1 MILIQKIEIN
11 GFKSPTSKL
20 SVLLSGSNISVIYG
34 DNGSGKTTFL
44 KILHSILEKDEFIL
58 IQNKVSSVVLY
69 YSYPDGNYDRT
80 TIKRKYE
87 SSKRSDSLKK
97 NESSEYNWTDFLNS
111 PLAELS
117 SLSLGVER
125 GVINQASRIEPR
137 QIYDYFVRHREIL
150 IKEVDLFSIAHEM
163 STFLR
168 VTHNKYKSRSDQNQ
182 FEMVKK
188 NLHLQSVKIENI
200 ESLLLEKYK
209 MARITA
215 TKRIQSALF
224 DTLSIAITLNE
235 TSVDRNH
242 RTSLPNDFERRL
254 IENKER
260 IIEALDDGEE
270 NKFKNKVIQIL
281 SDDNIEE
288 EVSRYRHHEILGQL
302 FMNMMNELELEKQ
315 MLSSINL
322 LIDTFNRFLIQ
333 GKELIIK
340 NEHIYVKVGRI
351 THSISELSSGER
363 HILTFLCLVLFEG
376 GKRNIL
382 IIDEPEISL
391 NIKWQRELLSL
402 FSELIPQTQIIV
414 ASHSPSL
421 ANRNPQFLCEL
432 NLSVG

>member
-44 KILHSILEKDEFIL
+44 KILHSILEKDESIL

-97 NESSEYNWTDFLNS
+97 NETSEYNWTDFLNS

>member
-44 KILHSILEKDEFIL
+44 KILHSILEKDESIL

-97 NESSEYNWTDFLNS
+97 NEGSEYNWTDFLNS

-242 RTSLPNDFERRL
+242 KTSLPNDFERRL

-281 SDDNIEE
+281 SDNNIEE

>member
-44 KILHSILEKDEFIL
+44 KILHSILERDESVL

-87 SSKRSDSLKK
+87 SNRRSDSLKK
-97 NESSEYNWTDFLNS
+97 NENTEYNWTDFLNS

-235 TSVDRNH
+235 TSVERNH
-242 RTSLPNDFERRL
+242 RSSLPNDFERRL

-281 SDDNIEE
+281 SDENIEE

-333 GKELIIK
+333 GKELIIR

>member
-44 KILHSILEKDEFIL
+44 KILHSILEKDESVL

-242 RTSLPNDFERRL
+242 RSSLPNDFERRL

>member
-1 MILIQKIEIN
+1 MEIMVVE
-11 GFKSPTSKL
+11 KL
-20 SVLLSGSNISVIYG
+20 L
-34 DNGSGKTTFL
+34 FL
-44 KILHSILEKDEFIL
+44 KILHSILEKDESIL

>member
-1 MILIQKIEIN
+1 
-11 GFKSPTSKL
+11 
-20 SVLLSGSNISVIYG
+20 
-34 DNGSGKTTFL
+34 
-44 KILHSILEKDEFIL
+44 
-58 IQNKVSSVVLY
+58 
-69 YSYPDGNYDRT
+69 
-80 TIKRKYE
+80 
-87 SSKRSDSLKK
+87 
-97 NESSEYNWTDFLNS
+97 LNS

-150 IKEVDLFSIAHEM
+150 IKVDLFSIAHEM

>member
-1 MILIQKIEIN
+1 VILIQKIEIN

-44 KILHSILEKDEFIL
+44 KILHSILEKDESIL

>member
-44 KILHSILEKDEFIL
+44 KILHSILEKDESIL

>member
-44 KILHSILEKDEFIL
+44 KIFHSILEKDESIL

-97 NESSEYNWTDFLNS
+97 NETSEYNWTDFLNS

>member
-1 MILIQKIEIN
+1 ME
-11 GFKSPTSKL
+11 KL
-20 SVLLSGSNISVIYG
+20 L
-34 DNGSGKTTFL
+34 FL
-44 KILHSILEKDEFIL
+44 KILHSILEKDESIL

>member
-1 MILIQKIEIN
+1 MILIQKVEIN
-11 GFKSPTSKL
+11 GFKNPHSKL
-20 SVLLSGSNISVIYG
+20 SVMLAGGNISVIFG
-34 DNGSGKTTFL
+34 ENGSGKTTFL
-44 KILHSILEKDEFIL
+44 RILHSILEKDESSL
-58 IQNKVSSVVLY
+58 IQNKVSSVGIY
-69 YSYPDGNYDRT
+69 FTTPAGYDRVI
-80 TIKRKYE
+80 IKRKYE
-87 SSKRSDSLKK
+87 ATKRNETSK
-97 NESSEYNWTDFLNS
+97 NIENTEYNWTDFLNS

-117 SLSLGVER
+117 SISLGVER

-137 QIYDYFVRHREIL
+137 QIYDYFVRNRGIL
-150 IKEVDLFSIAHEM
+150 IKDIDLFSISHEM
-163 STFLR
+163 SSFLR
-168 VTHNKYKSRSDQNQ
+168 VTHNKYKAKADQSQ

-209 MARITA
+209 AARITA

-224 DTLSIAITLNE
+224 DTLSIAITMNE
-235 TSVDRNH
+235 TTVERNQKL
-242 RTSLPNDFERRL
+242 RLPLDFEDRL
-254 IENKER
+254 IENRER

-281 SDDNIEE
+281 SDENIKKEA
-288 EVSRYRHHEILGQL
+288 SKYRHHEILGQL

-322 LIDTFNRFLIQ
+322 LIDTFNRFLIYD
-333 GKELIIK
+333 KELIIK
-340 NEHIYVKVGRI
+340 NEQIYVRVGRA

-391 NIKWQRELLSL
+391 NIRWQRELLSL
-402 FSELIPQTQIIV
+402 FSELIPKTQIIV